1 MDELATTFA
10 RLAGIRRGLQSLLDS
25 TWGRGATKNKHQD
38 FSVTDAADYFHG
50 SEKSFQVLR
59 DRLPGLYD
67 DLPKIGDDPEAVMIG
82 PDAAGSKR
90 YGRNQLD
97 RLARAIDQIFETRAH
112 SELATPV
119 SALEPRVFISHGRS
133 EDWRKVQAFIER
145 DLNMRTLE
153 LAQEPNRGRTILAKL
168 DEETRKCTYAVI
180 VMTGDDT
187 NAAGVPV
194 ARQNV
199 LHEIGFLQARLGL
212 SAVCL
217 LHEEGTDI
225 FSNIHGLVY
234 SPFPKGNVE
243 AAFGLLLRELQA
255 ALNSSP

>member
-1 MDELATTFA
+1 MDELAAAFA

-25 TWGRGATKNKHQD
+25 TWGRGSTKNKHRN
-38 FSVTDAADYFHG
+38 FAATDATDYFHG

-59 DRLPGLYD
+59 ERLPGLYD
-67 DLPKIGDDPEAVMIG
+67 DLPKIGAEPEAVMIG
-82 PDAAGSKR
+82 PDAASPKR
-90 YGRNQLD
+90 YDRNQLD

-112 SELATPV
+112 SELAPPV
-119 SALEPRVFISHGRS
+119 PVLEPRVFISHGRS

-145 DLNMRTLE
+145 DLNTQTLE
-153 LAQEPNRGRTILAKL
+153 LAQEPSRGRTILAKL
-168 DEETRKCTYAVI
+168 DEESRRCSYAVI

-199 LHEIGFLQARLGL
+199 LHEIGFLQARLGM

-217 LHEEGTDI
+217 LHEEGTEI

-234 SPFPKGNVE
+234 VPFPKGTVE
-243 AAFGLLLRELQA
+243 ATFGVLARELQA
-255 ALNSSP
+255 AEK